1 MGRDANPFKK
11 MPTILMPDEL
21 MAKALRRGER
31 VASEMRQKEL
41 PWLLKA
47 RFVEEH
53 KVRTIASVVAD
64 NLQKVIDKTPPVRKL
79 PKFYQE
85 MVEVLVGIDEF
96 KKSMGAFKWASELVR
111 KLGNEYAKKIRAA
124 KTPQQAAKLRREFV
138 GRVKSILKQIHP
150 EMAFVAVAREKL
162 KDLPTFKDLPTVVI
176 AGYPNVGKSTLLKK
190 LTGADVEINSYP
202 FTTKGINVGY
212 MEEIQMVD
220 TPGLLDR
227 PLYERNDIE
236 LQAILALN
244 YLANLILFIIDASE
258 FCGYTIDEQ
267 INLFKEIRE
276 LFKVPI
282 VVAINKI
289 DLVDE
294 ERIKEVEDKLK
305 DFEIEAI
312 YKISA
317 DKEIGL
323 EELKKDI
330 KRLALK
336 MYNAKKE
343 EPS

>member
-1 MGRDANPFKK
+1 MGREANPFKK

-21 MAKALRRGER
+21 MAKALRRGEK
-31 VASEMRQKEL
+31 VASEMRKKEL

-85 MVEVLVGIDEF
+85 MVEVLVGIDDF

-124 KTPQQAAKLRREFV
+124 KTPQQAGKLRKEFV
-138 GRVKSILKQIHP
+138 GRVKSILEQIHP
-150 EMAFVAVAREKL
+150 EMAFIAVAREKL

-244 YLANLILFIIDASE
+244 YLANLILFVIDASE
-258 FCGYTIDEQ
+258 FCGYTIEEQ
-267 INLFKEIRE
+267 INLLKEIKE

-282 VVAINKI
+282 IVAINKI

-294 ERIKEVEDKLK
+294 ERIKEVEERLK
-305 DFEIEAI
+305 EFEISEI
-312 YKISA
+312 LKISA
-317 DKEIGL
+317 DKGIGL
-323 EELKKDI
+323 DELKESLKKTAIKEFLKD
-330 KRLALK
+330 R
-336 MYNAKKE
+336 E
-343 EPS
+343 SET